1 MQARPCPT
9 CGRPLP
15 VRATFCE
22 HCGTRFQPAS
32 QRPPTRPPSAF
43 LPSRPAGQ
51 ERGPA
56 RPAPAGG
63 NPPAGASG
71 PQRPPAPPSSASGNV
86 EPQKGPTRLSA
97 YRSGGPSRP
106 EAQRDQPRYAPPN
119 RSAYPSEAPAQRE
132 RSPNPATARTR
143 PPTRQPGEPEFRQ
156 RPRAPSQPGGSAAAA
171 PRKSHARLIVI
182 LAVVVG
188 VVIGTTIG
196 IFAFTRKGPAHTA
209 GGPSPTST
217 SGNTGKIVGNVSF
230 TASGGLQGSF
240 TISLPDTATPASSI
254 QKGASASVLE
264 LVVNNATMNFQLELS
279 PYPGPGSYTL
289 LPLQTK
295 PAPGRFNG
303 TVSISNQQNS
313 WSLHPPAQCSVTIAS
328 DTTLSIQV
336 QKMPLHEVKGGFA
349 CPALASD
356 AGGAAPLKVSQGQFD
371 VYVEVLG
378 S

>member
-15 VRATFCE
+15 ARATFCE

-43 LPSRPAGQ
+43 LPARPSGP

-56 RPAPAGG
+56 RPAPSSGF
-63 NPPAGASG
+63 PPAGASG
-71 PQRPPAPPSSASGNV
+71 PQRPPARASSSFPPAGPS

-97 YRSGGPSRP
+97 YRPGG
-106 EAQRDQPRYAPPN
+106 
-119 RSAYPSEAPAQRE
+119 PSEAPAQRE
-132 RSPNPATARTR
+132 RPPNPATARTR
-143 PPTRQPGEPEFRQ
+143 PPARQPGEPGLRQ
-156 RPRAPSQPGGSAAAA
+156 RPRAPSQPGGRGGQAA
-171 PRKSHARLIVI
+171 PAPAARKSNARLIVI

-196 IFAFTRKGPAHTA
+196 ILAFTRKGPAHTA

-254 QKGASASVLE
+254 QTGASTSVLE
-264 LVVNNATMNFQLELS
+264 VVVNNATMNFELELS

-295 PAPGRFNG
+295 PAPGSYNG
-303 TVSISNQQNS
+303 TVSISSQQNS
-313 WSLHPPAQCSVTIAS
+313 WSLHPPAQCSVSVAS
-328 DTTLSIQV
+328 DTLLPIQV
-336 QKMPLHEVKGGFA
+336 QKKPLHEVKGGFA
-349 CPALASD
+349 CAALASN
-356 AGGAAPLKVSQGQFD
+356 AGGAALKVTQGQFD